1 MRQSK
6 AGRILAEMTGTALK
20 ANLKDILAL
29 RGLFLQ
35 ETNFQVRYNACHE
48 RGWSDSYLLKLD
60 GADVGYG
67 SIKGQERNDRDT
79 IFEFYVVP
87 PFRKHASPLFE
98 QLISVSRARYIEC
111 QSNDHLLSTMLYEF
125 SQDIRSDVV
134 LFEPRSTTEYK
145 IPDSIVR
152 SRHADDHIF
161 EHTVEPVGDY
171 VLEIKQEI
179 VATGG
184 FMLHYNA
191 PFADLYMEVRKD
203 CRRQGYGTFI
213 LQELQKE
220 CYLAGRVPAAR
231 CQIKNV
237 ASRATLLKSG
247 LRICGFMQFGNIKN
261 PS

>member
-1 MRQSK
+1 M
-6 AGRILAEMTGTALK
+6 IGTAIK
-20 ANLKDILAL
+20 ANLKDLLAL
-29 RGLFLQ
+29 RAFYLQ
-35 ETNFQVRYNACHE
+35 ETNFQIRYNAVHE
-48 RGWSDSYLLKLD
+48 RGWNDSYLLKLD

-87 PFRKHASPLFE
+87 PLRKHASLLFQE
-98 QLISVSRARYIEC
+98 LMSTSRARYIEC

-125 SQDIRSDVV
+125 SQDIHSDVV
-134 LFEPRSTTEYK
+134 FFEPRSTTEYK
-145 IPDSIVR
+145 IADSIVR
-152 SRHADDHIF
+152 SRRADDHIF
-161 EHTVEPVGDY
+161 EHIVEPVGDY

-179 VATGG
+179 MATGG

-213 LQELQKE
+213 LQELQKD

-247 LRICGFMQFGNIKN
+247 PGICGFMQFGNIKN
-261 PS
+261 LS